1 MNAAPHTPAPG
12 HGLSVAVVGAGW
24 AGLAAAVTA
33 ARQGAQVTVFEATRE
48 PGGRARALDV
58 AGPAG
63 PLRLDN
69 GQHILI
75 GAYATT
81 LDLMEQVGLEPHR
94 ELLALPLG
102 MPHADGT
109 GLTTPAWAAGWPAPA
124 ALLAAVLC
132 GTRGWTWAER
142 LGLLRTS
149 LRWQR
154 QGFVCAAH
162 LSVADVS
169 VGLPKRAMDELI
181 GPLCVS
187 ALNVPPGQAS
197 AAVFLRVLRDA
208 LFGPGHGG
216 WAASQLLLPRTDL
229 GALWPDAALRWLA
242 TEAPVPAVV
251 HRACRVQAVQRV
263 QQVQRQGGGWSLA
276 AATPDGTRSAVFDR
290 VIWATQP
297 TVAAAALAEVNPGW
311 ATTCGQ
317 LQHTAITTVY
327 LHAAGQRLPSPMLA
341 LRSAPAQFV
350 FDRGWLRPDDV
361 QAQGVLAFVISASQ
375 GERDALQQ
383 AVLQQARDELGLPV
397 GVLQPLQTV
406 TEKRATFACTP
417 GVQRPGQAVAPGLW
431 AAGDYTEGP
440 YPATLEAAVRSGVA
454 AAQAALGR

>member
-1 MNAAPHTPAPG
+1 MNAAPHTPAQG

-33 ARQGAQVTVFEATRE
+33 AAGGAQVTVFEATRE

-58 AGPAG
+58 SGPTR

-75 GAYATT
+75 GAYTTT
-81 LDLMEQVGLEPHR
+81 LKLMQKVGLDPRR
-94 ELLALPLG
+94 ELLALPLS

-132 GTRGWTWAER
+132 GTRGWTWADR

-154 QGFVCAAH
+154 QGFACAPH

-169 VGLPKRAMDELI
+169 AGLPARAMDELI
-181 GPLCVS
+181 EPLCVS
-187 ALNVPPGQAS
+187 ALNVPPEQAS

-229 GALWPDAALRWLA
+229 GALWPEAALRWLG
-242 TEAPVPAVV
+242 TSAPVPALVQPG
-251 HRACRVQAVQRV
+251 CRVQSLHRV
-263 QQVQRQGGGWSLA
+263 QPHAEGWSLTV
-276 AATPDGTRSAVFDR
+276 ATPDGSRTDVFDR

-311 ATTCGQ
+311 ATTCGH

-341 LRSAPAQFV
+341 LRSTPAQFV
-350 FDRGWLRPDDV
+350 FDRGWLRPDDE

-383 AVLQQARDELGLPV
+383 AVLHQARDELGLPA
-397 GVLQPLQTV
+397 GALRPLQTV

-417 GVQRPGQAVAPGLW
+417 GVQRPGIAVAPGLW